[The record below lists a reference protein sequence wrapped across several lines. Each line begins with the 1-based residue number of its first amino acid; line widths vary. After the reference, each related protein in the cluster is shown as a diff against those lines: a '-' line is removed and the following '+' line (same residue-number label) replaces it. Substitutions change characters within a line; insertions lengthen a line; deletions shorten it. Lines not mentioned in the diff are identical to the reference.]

1 MFSTSSINILGCVLL
16 SLGPDSLANLWAFSP
31 QVWERSNLIG
41 FYQPQLILPAF
52 PPGLCVSLISSHS
65 AQSPNIGRRILKTPP
80 TTLRLLPVIPG
91 CQSRLSKLHYLA
103 RNEERALLPS
113 YFSSFRPRSPSLT
126 LHVLKECNFQDE
138 TSLTKFLFSSSSLLR
153 TFKKLSPCHYY
164 ANPLLCTGPGD
175 FSQNDFISQS
185 PAAPINS
192 SSSQGM
198 AWLPLVP
205 LSLLFNLNKNVT
217 SPYMGSVSLSIHIS
231 GRAESLLSWSP
242 LTPVS
247 LLFTQRLF
255 TA

>member
-1 MFSTSSINILGCVLL
+1 MCRHLLFWPGWVVRKKINPCFCCCPKLFSTSSINILGCVLL

-52 PPGLCVSLISSHS
+52 PPGLSASLISSHS

-138 TSLTKFLFSSSSLLR
+138 TSLPKFLFSSISLLR
-153 TFKKLSPCHYY
+153 TFKLSPCH
-164 ANPLLCTGPGD
+164 
-175 FSQNDFISQS
+175 
-185 PAAPINS
+185 
-192 SSSQGM
+192 
-198 AWLPLVP
+198 
-205 LSLLFNLNKNVT
+205 
-217 SPYMGSVSLSIHIS
+217 
-231 GRAESLLSWSP
+231 
-242 LTPVS
+242 
-247 LLFTQRLF
+247 
-255 TA
+255 